1 MTDIRKKRDSLL
13 MPTKREHKVKVNANP
28 QRHDIHESMKLQY
41 MQLAELECQA
51 LAEEA
56 KIEKR
61 QHQRAQRMDN
71 LGGRDFPW
79 LSNIKPLVPPP
90 PRPPRA
96 SLGRARGSRPTLQ
109 RSATE
114 GASTEARHVNA
125 RKRPIL
131 TSSMRSYSDDTALY
145 SYKNRDY
152 IS

>member
-1 MTDIRKKRDSLL
+1 VADIKKKRDSLL
-13 MPTKREHKVKVNANP
+13 MQTKREHKVKMNAKP
-28 QRHDIHESMKLQY
+28 KRHDIHESMKLQY

-96 SLGRARGSRPTLQ
+96 SLSRARGSRPTLQ
-109 RSATE
+109 RSSTE
-114 GASTEARHVNA
+114 GASTEARQVTA

>member
-1 MTDIRKKRDSLL
+1 M
-13 MPTKREHKVKVNANP
+13 NANP
-28 QRHDIHESMKLQY
+28 RRHDIHESMKLQY

-56 KIEKR
+56 KREK
-61 QHQRAQRMDN
+61 HQRAQRLDN

-79 LSNIKPLVPPP
+79 LSDTQPSVPPP

-96 SLGRARGSRPTLQ
+96 SRARGSRPTLQ

-114 GASTEARHVNA
+114 GTSTEGRHVTA

>member
-1 MTDIRKKRDSLL
+1 
-13 MPTKREHKVKVNANP
+13 MPTKREHKVKINAN
-28 QRHDIHESMKLQY
+28 QRHHDIHESMKLQY

-56 KIEKR
+56 KIEK
-61 QHQRAQRMDN
+61 QQRARQDTRAN

-79 LSNIKPLVPPP
+79 LSDTKPLVPPSP
-90 PRPPRA
+90 PPPRA
-96 SLGRARGSRPTLQ
+96 SLSRARGSRPTLR

-114 GASTEARHVNA
+114 GTSTEARHVNA
-125 RKRPIL
+125 KKRPIL
-131 TSSMRSYSDDTALY
+131 TSNMRSYSDDTALY